1 MSCKTLEDKE
11 VLEVQIS
18 SEQYNSILDFQQ
30 KILFMI
36 ASRENYKAILEAL
49 CKQAEQLLPNSVAS
63 VMLLDERTGLMSIL
77 AAPTV
82 PEEGHLALQNL
93 KPGKHGGS
101 CGNAVFHNE
110 AQFVANTF
118 TDDRWKDLQKLAIDF
133 HLCSCWSM
141 PIHNEKKQ
149 PIGTFALSSFEH
161 RSPALFHKKL
171 LETASSIVSIVLK
184 NKDDEEKI
192 TLFSNAMQNASD
204 GMIVTNKENKIIDV
218 NQSFLKNYGYKKEN
232 VLGKNPKIFS
242 SDKNSDLVYKNMWKS
257 IKKHSRWSGE
267 IINKDANGNEITQWV
282 SISSLKD
289 ENNYLA
295 IFTDLTELITIQTEL
310 KKLSLA
316 VEESL
321 SAIIMTDVDGN
332 IEYANKSF
340 FKIFNKYNSIEDLQN
355 NNIKFSDNFEQIN
368 HPNYIQG
375 ELINDMNWIDY
386 LKNHHEQVFNVAIK
400 KENKLLHFIIKV
412 AQTATEDDA
421 FIVIELNDITK
432 DIEARE
438 SLKENE
444 KIMYEQSKMASM
456 GEMIGNIAHQWRQ
469 PLSVIS
475 TGATGL
481 QVQKEYGILSDKIFQ
496 ETCEMINL
504 NAQYLSKTIDDFR
517 NFIKGERVKRK
528 FILEETIKS
537 LLELVDSSIKNHEIS
552 IVLDLHKDV
561 SLEGYENEL
570 VQCFINIFNNAK
582 DVLDEIKGDKYLF
595 ITTKEEN
602 GEIKIIFKDNA
613 GGIPLDILPKIFEP
627 YFTTKHQKQGTGL
640 GLSMVYSL
648 IVEGMGGH
656 IIAENETFFHNEQE
670 YTGAQFIITL

>member
-1 MSCKTLEDKE
+1 MDKNNMSCKTLEDKE

-218 NQSFLKNYGYKKEN
+218 
-232 VLGKNPKIFS
+232 
-242 SDKNSDLVYKNMWKS
+242 
-257 IKKHSRWSGE
+257 
-267 IINKDANGNEITQWV
+267 T
-282 SISSLKD
+282 
-289 ENNYLA
+289 
-295 IFTDLTELITIQTEL
+295 
-310 KKLSLA
+310 
-316 VEESL
+316 
-321 SAIIMTDVDGN
+321 
-332 IEYANKSF
+332 
-340 FKIFNKYNSIEDLQN
+340 
-355 NNIKFSDNFEQIN
+355 
-368 HPNYIQG
+368 
-375 ELINDMNWIDY
+375 
-386 LKNHHEQVFNVAIK
+386 
-400 KENKLLHFIIKV
+400 
-412 AQTATEDDA
+412 
-421 FIVIELNDITK
+421 
-432 DIEARE
+432 
-438 SLKENE
+438 
-444 KIMYEQSKMASM
+444 
-456 GEMIGNIAHQWRQ
+456 
-469 PLSVIS
+469 
-475 TGATGL
+475 
-481 QVQKEYGILSDKIFQ
+481 
-496 ETCEMINL
+496 NL
-504 NAQYLSKTIDDFR
+504 F
-517 NFIKGERVKRK
+517 
-528 FILEETIKS
+528 
-537 LLELVDSSIKNHEIS
+537 
-552 IVLDLHKDV
+552 
-561 SLEGYENEL
+561 
-570 VQCFINIFNNAK
+570 
-582 DVLDEIKGDKYLF
+582 
-595 ITTKEEN
+595 
-602 GEIKIIFKDNA
+602 
-613 GGIPLDILPKIFEP
+613 
-627 YFTTKHQKQGTGL
+627 
-640 GLSMVYSL
+640 
-648 IVEGMGGH
+648 
-656 IIAENETFFHNEQE
+656 
-670 YTGAQFIITL
+670 